1 VARRVHRVVDAA
13 QVPRGRL
20 APLVGLVL
28 VGLALRVVPL
38 LNDPL
43 HQDEALYGYWGRL
56 VSSGQDPW
64 LATVAV
70 DKPPLALYLI
80 AGSQAVFGASRFAIR
95 LPALAASL
103 LAIPLTYALGRRL
116 YGRRSVG
123 WVAAAVMALTPF
135 PVLFGATAFTDALLV
150 LFWLAACVT
159 AVGGRWGSAGAL
171 LGLAFATKQQAL
183 VLGLLAVGLGVASP
197 WHCPPGQVGGGRG
210 ARGEWRTGV
219 RFVLGLAA
227 VVVGVWAWNWF
238 RVVNKAATG
247 FWDQG
252 VDSYGGLRLIW
263 SSELAARGRE
273 WARLSGY
280 LLGWHW
286 LGTVFLIGLA
296 ALLVHDLSRGRRT
309 GPALMDVALIA
320 FGMFYALLHWLAA
333 FPVWD
338 RYLLPLAPVVGL
350 LLGRV
355 SESASRRIGE
365 GISRFTFHELR
376 ITFYILLVLVLFSS
390 GVLAAVGQIPVGGD
404 HGAYAG
410 LEQVVAFLR
419 DLPVGTVL
427 YDRWLSWHYDFYLF
441 DAYLYRAGFPTPE
454 WLAMDAAA
462 HFDGRPRYVVVPGW
476 ESAARLTRA
485 LVVEGLG
492 MFPVLTT
499 QRRDGTSSF
508 TVYAIERND

>member
-1 VARRVHRVVDAA
+1 MGVA
-13 QVPRGRL
+13 QVPLGRL

-38 LNDPL
+38 VNDPL

-64 LATVAV
+64 LTTVAV
-70 DKPPLALYLI
+70 DKPPLSLYLI

-103 LAIPLTYALGRRL
+103 LTIPLTYILGRRL
-116 YGRRSVG
+116 YGRPAVE
-123 WVAAAVMALTPF
+123 WVAAAVMAITPF

-150 LFWLAACVT
+150 LFWLAACVA
-159 AVGGRWGSAGAL
+159 AVGGRWGSAGVL

-183 VLGLLAVGLGVASP
+183 VLGGLVIGLGVAH
-197 WHCPPGQVGGGRG
+197 WQTRQGCQ
-210 ARGEWRTGV
+210 AAI
-219 RFVLGLAA
+219 RFALAFITVA
-227 VVVGVWAWNWF
+227 ASVWFWDYI
-238 RVVNKAATG
+238 RIVNKAATG
-247 FWDQG
+247 FWGQG

-273 WARLSGY
+273 WAWLGGY
-280 LLGWHW
+280 LLGWRW
-286 LGTVFLIGLA
+286 LGVVFLVGLA
-296 ALLVHDLSRGRRT
+296 ALLIYDLGWGRRT
-309 GPALMDVALIA
+309 GPALADVALIA
-320 FGMFYALLHWLAA
+320 FGLFYALLHWLAA

-338 RYLLPLAPVVGL
+338 RYLLPLAPVMGL

-355 SESASRRIGE
+355 SESVSQRISE
-365 GISRFTFHELR
+365 GISCFAFHELR
-376 ITFYILLVLVLFSS
+376 IAFYVLLVLVLFSS
-390 GVLAAVGQIPVGGD
+390 GVLAAAGRIPVGGD
-404 HGAYAG
+404 HGAYHG
-410 LEQVVAFLR
+410 LEEVVAFLR

-454 WLAMDAAA
+454 WLATDAAA
-462 HFDGRPRYVVVPGW
+462 HFDGRPRYVVVPAW
-476 ESAARLTRA
+476 ESAARLARA
-485 LVVEGLG
+485 LAAEGLG

-499 QRRDGTSSF
+499 QRRDGTTSF
-508 TVYAIERND
+508 TVYAIERNDRE